1 MENIIKEIKESFRD
15 GKIDNRI
22 GFIRGNFETFEEWM
36 IDYFQLEKYYNWDED
51 DCLDEDEF
59 NELRKLSENNIKKLN
74 TVIFEECVK
83 RLKIEL
89 QL

>member
-1 MENIIKEIKESFRD
+1 MENIIKEIKESFRN

-59 NELRKLSENNIKKLN
+59 NNNIKKLN